1 MKTLKEMNYSATNLP
16 KVGDKFKLPS
26 GKIKIVTLFDLLAAF
41 GGSNLD
47 PTKTDVKIWNKFD
60 RFVHGFLT
68 AARMT
73 KTSSGRKLLKDTGIE
88 VGTGSMNMDAIV
100 QNHKQ
105 LNKEAA

>member
-1 MKTLKEMNYSATNLP
+1 MKTLKQMNYSSTNLP

-26 GKIKIVTLFDLLAAF
+26 GKIKVISLFDLLAAF

-47 PTKTDVKIWNKFD
+47 LTKTDVKTWNKFD

-68 AARMT
+68 AARLQ
-73 KTSSGRKLLKDTGIE
+73 KSSSGRKTLKDLNIE
-88 VGTGSMNMDAIV
+88 VGTGPMNMDAIIK
-100 QNHKQ
+100 NHKQ